1 MRMLVLLAVLAA
13 AACVYRFG
21 GESIDEAQVRDLYL
35 RQQHALEAL
44 DHQALCAL
52 LSEDFT
58 QSMLMRHESEQK
70 HVTMDRTQVCAAGE
84 ETIRLLDQIQP
95 AARRSEFYQYS
106 HTILS
111 VEIAPDKRSALVEA
125 RSTLVTPFLRTTT
138 RTHDTIV
145 RRRWRTY
152 ASASEGTTW
161 VGPVYR

>member
-1 MRMLVLLAVLAA
+1 MRMSALLAALVA
-13 AACVYRFG
+13 AACLYRFG
-21 GESIDEAQVRDLYL
+21 GESIDEAQVRELYL
-35 RQQHALEAL
+35 REQRALDDL
-44 DHQALCAL
+44 DHQALCGMF
-52 LSEDFT
+52 SEDFT
-58 QSMLMRHESEQK
+58 QSMLVRHESEQK
-70 HVTMDRTQVCAAGE
+70 RVTMDKADACAAGE
-84 ETIRLLDQIQP
+84 ETTRLLGQLASP
-95 AARRSEFYQYS
+95 ARRRELYQYS

-138 RTHDTIV
+138 RSHDTIV

>member
-1 MRMLVLLAVLAA
+1 MRMLALLAVLVAV
-13 AACVYRFG
+13 ACVYRFG
-21 GESIDEAQVRDLYL
+21 GESIDEAQVRELYL
-35 RQQHALEAL
+35 RQQHALDAL
-44 DHQALCAL
+44 DHEAQCAMF
-52 LSEDFT
+52 SEDFS
-58 QSMLMRHESEQK
+58 QSMLVRHESEQK
-70 HVTMDRTQVCAAGE
+70 HVTMDKEEACAAGE
-84 ETIRLLDQIQP
+84 EAMRVLSQLESSG
-95 AARRSEFYQYS
+95 RRRKLYEFS

-138 RTHDTIV
+138 RTHDTVV